1 MCFFFFYEFWNRKS
15 GNLLVDDN
23 WRIAVVDFGI
33 SRMIDLS
40 MSKKNIGT
48 AIYSSPEV
56 LCGKP
61 YSFSADVYSFSFV
74 IWELLSRQVP
84 YKVGLRFSRV
94 WCCLKNNQNHKQA
107 FIINGV
113 CNDNMRPPE
122 PKDCPKALWM
132 LIRQCWAQ
140 EPSDRPTF
148 ARFVLFELSFC
159 V

>member
-1 MCFFFFYEFWNRKS
+1 MWSFAQRLVNNKEKKRVYFRFFLKKSFSRKS

-48 AIYSSPEV
+48 AIYSAPEV

-61 YSFSADVYSFSFV
+61 YSFSADVFSFSFV

-84 YKVGLRFSRV
+84 YKVARTKKKKKRWKSFYKTKIES
-94 WCCLKNNQNHKQA
+94 QA
-107 FIINGV
+107 SV
-113 CNDNMRPPE
+113 HHQWSMQR
-122 PKDCPKALWM
+122 
-132 LIRQCWAQ
+132 
-140 EPSDRPTF
+140 
-148 ARFVLFELSFC
+148 
-159 V
+159 

>member
-1 MCFFFFYEFWNRKS
+1 MLSVFGSCQCVWTLLSEWLFCTSVACFIAICKSILLEKPSLLFYSKRKS

-23 WRIAVVDFGI
+23 WRVSVVDFGI

-48 AIYSSPEV
+48 PIYSAPEV

-84 YKVGLRFSRV
+84 YKVQSFRNSFFLFNLFFFAAKES
-94 WCCLKNNQNHKQA
+94 QA
-107 FIINGV
+107 SFHHQ
-113 CNDNMRPPE
+113 RR
-122 PKDCPKALWM
+122 LQ
-132 LIRQCWAQ
+132 RQHA
-140 EPSDRPTF
+140 S
-148 ARFVLFELSFC
+148 S
-159 V
+159 